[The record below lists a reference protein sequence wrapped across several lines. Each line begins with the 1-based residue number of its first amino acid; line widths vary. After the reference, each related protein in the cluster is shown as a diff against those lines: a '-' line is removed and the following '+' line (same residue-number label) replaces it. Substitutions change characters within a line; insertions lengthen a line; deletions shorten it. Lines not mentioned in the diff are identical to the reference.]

1 MIKAVPW
8 QQGAIKIFGKEIP
21 EPRLTMYYGDESY
34 KYSGRLL
41 AATPWTQA
49 PALVNEIRAAVE
61 QRTGRSFNSVLL
73 NYYRS
78 GSDSQGWHSDD
89 EPVYGQNPVIA
100 SVRRGEPRS

>member
-1 MIKAVPW
+1 M
-8 QQGAIKIFGKEIP
+8 Q
-21 EPRLTMYYGDESY
+21 
-34 KYSGRLL
+34 
-41 AATPWTQA
+41 
-49 PALVNEIRAAVE
+49 VNEIRAAVE